1 MLKVPEIGMFFRK
14 TAKLCGQLYSCQL
27 TGLVPRLLLMLAL
40 ADTLHLL
47 SSALTFSVANL
58 WSEYA
63 ARAWYYV
70 VPVSLPLAQTT
81 MTASVYLTV
90 SLTVERYV
98 SVVKPFFHLKNKLGA
113 RLLSPP
119 RVSWSGSH
127 QVPEV
132 LGDPGAARP
141 PVLGPLHAAQLLHAD
156 HQPPQ

>member
-1 MLKVPEIGMFFRK
+1 
-14 TAKLCGQLYSCQL
+14 
-27 TGLVPRLLLMLAL
+27 MLAL

-113 RLLSPP
+113 ASVIPCPCLTARLSA
-119 RVSWSGSH
+119 GS
-127 QVPEV
+127 
-132 LGDPGAARP
+132 
-141 PVLGPLHAAQLLHAD
+141 
-156 HQPPQ
+156 

>member
-1 MLKVPEIGMFFRK
+1 M
-14 TAKLCGQLYSCQL
+14 
-27 TGLVPRLLLMLAL
+27 LVPRLLLMLAL

-58 WSEYA
+58 WHEYA

-113 RLLSPP
+113 ASVISSPCLTVWLS
-119 RVSWSGSH
+119 
-127 QVPEV
+127 
-132 LGDPGAARP
+132 
-141 PVLGPLHAAQLLHAD
+141 AD
-156 HQPPQ
+156 F

>member
-1 MLKVPEIGMFFRK
+1 M
-14 TAKLCGQLYSCQL
+14 CGQLHL
-27 TGLVPRLLLMLAL
+27 LVPRLLLMLAL

-113 RLLSPP
+113 ASVISSCVSHGLARCRFLRSSVILALPGLLFS
-119 RVSWSGSH
+119 
-127 QVPEV
+127 V
-132 LGDPGAARP
+132 LFTLPNYFMLTTNHHND
-141 PVLGPLHAAQLLHAD
+141 PVLESLNVNETELQV
-156 HQPPQ
+156 